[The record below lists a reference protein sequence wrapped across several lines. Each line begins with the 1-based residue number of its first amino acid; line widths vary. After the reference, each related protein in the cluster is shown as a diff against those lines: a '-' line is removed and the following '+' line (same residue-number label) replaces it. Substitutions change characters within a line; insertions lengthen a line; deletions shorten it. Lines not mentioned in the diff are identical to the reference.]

1 MALSK
6 THRRLNPLTNQ
17 WVLVCANRTKRPWQG
32 AKEMTNVSKL
42 AEHDASCYLC
52 PGNIRANK
60 EQNPNYD
67 DVFVFP
73 NDFSALTPQTE
84 IKTEVEALF
93 VAEEVSGEC
102 RVICFSPQHNLTL
115 PEMELAQIEKV
126 IDTWQTQ
133 FAELIEKYRWVQ
145 IFENKGAVMG
155 CSNPHPHGQIWA
167 SSFVPNEV
175 EKEEQNQ
182 ERYFADF
189 GSSLL
194 LDYAHKELVLNER
207 IVEQNDDW
215 LVVVPYWATWP
226 FETLLLPKHKLASW
240 SEMNTTQKVSLA
252 KILKSLLSRYDRLF
266 NVSFPYSMGWH
277 SAPNIPDCK
286 EYWQLHAHFYPPLL
300 RSADVK
306 KFMVGYE
313 MLAESQRDFTPE
325 VAAEKLREI

>member
-1 MALSK
+1 MTLKK
-6 THRRLNPLTNQ
+6 THRRLNPLTNE

-32 AKEMTNVSKL
+32 AKEVANQVTLPEYDS
-42 AEHDASCYLC
+42 SCYLC
-52 PGNIRANK
+52 PGNTRANTAV
-60 EQNPNYD
+60 NPVYE
-67 DVFVFP
+67 DVFVFA
-73 NDFSALTPQTE
+73 NDFSALTPKKN
-84 IKTEVEALF
+84 IKQEVQALF
-93 VAEEVSGEC
+93 IAEEVSGEC

-115 PEMELAQIEKV
+115 SQMSPQGILKV
-126 IDTWQTQ
+126 INMWQSQ
-133 FAELIEKYRWVQ
+133 FAELISQYKWVQ

-155 CSNPHPHGQIWA
+155 CSNSHPHGQVWA
-167 SSFVPNEV
+167 SNFVPTEV

-182 ERYFADF
+182 ERYFAEF

-194 LDYAHKELVLNER
+194 LDYAQQELSLNER

-226 FETLLLPKHKLASW
+226 FETLLLPKHTLASW
-240 SEMNTTQKVSLA
+240 LEMTESQKGSLA
-252 KILKSLLSRYDRLF
+252 NILKSLLGRYDRLF

-277 SAPNIPDCK
+277 CAPNIPGSN

-313 MLAESQRDFTPE
+313 MLAEAQRDFTPE
-325 VAAEKLREI
+325 VAAEKLRGI

>member
-1 MALSK
+1 MSLNK
-6 THRRLNPLTNQ
+6 THRRLNPLTNE

-32 AKEMTNVSKL
+32 AKEVANEASL
-42 AEHDASCYLC
+42 PAHDATCYLC
-52 PGNIRANK
+52 PGNTRAN
-60 EQNPNYD
+60 ESQNPHYE
-67 DVFVFP
+67 DVFVFA
-73 NDFSALTPQTE
+73 NDFSALTPQN
-84 IKTEVEALF
+84 EVQQVNDGLL

-115 PEMELAQIEKV
+115 PEMSLQSIAKV
-126 IDTWQTQ
+126 IETWQAQ
-133 FAELIEKYRWVQ
+133 FSELIAKYKWVQ

-167 SSFVPNEV
+167 SDFVPNEV
-175 EKEEQNQ
+175 EKEQQNQ
-182 ERYFADF
+182 QRYFTKNQ
-189 GSSLL
+189 SPLL
-194 LDYAHKELVLNER
+194 LDYAEQELQLNER

-226 FETLLLPKHKLASW
+226 FETLLLPKQKLATW
-240 SEMNTTQKVSLA
+240 SEMSTSQKVSLA

-277 SAPNIPDCK
+277 SAPNIADANQ
-286 EYWQLHAHFYPPLL
+286 YWQLHAHFYPPLL

-325 VAAEKLREI
+325 IAAHKLREI